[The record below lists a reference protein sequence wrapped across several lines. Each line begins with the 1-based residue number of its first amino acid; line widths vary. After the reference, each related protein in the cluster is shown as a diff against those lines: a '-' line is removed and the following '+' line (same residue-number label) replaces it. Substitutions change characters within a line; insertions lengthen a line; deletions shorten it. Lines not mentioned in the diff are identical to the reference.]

1 MREWLVKKRKEK
13 NMSQQDLADSVG
25 VSQQLIGFI
34 EQNKRRP
41 SVDTAQ
47 AIADVLDCDWRLFF
61 PKQTNNPD
69 TA

>member
-1 MREWLVKKRKEK
+1 MREWLVKIRKEK
-13 NMSQQDLADSVG
+13 NMTQRDVAEKAKISNSYYAM
-25 VSQQLIGFI
+25 I
-34 EQNKRRP
+34 ETGDRRS
-41 SVDTAQ
+41 SVDAAQ